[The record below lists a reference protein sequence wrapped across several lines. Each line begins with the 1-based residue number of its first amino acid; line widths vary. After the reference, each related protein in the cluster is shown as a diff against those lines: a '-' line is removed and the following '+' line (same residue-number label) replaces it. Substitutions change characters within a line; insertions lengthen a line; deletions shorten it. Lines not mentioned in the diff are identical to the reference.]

1 MKYHEVVF
9 ASVRAMSRPYLVS
22 DNTSSSTSGDAADCT
37 PLRDC
42 LHCDVR
48 HLAVCSALSAD
59 EVQAL
64 ERVTVSSEVANGATL
79 ARAGEDRL
87 HVYTLTTGA
96 LRLVRT
102 LPDGRRLVSGFVL
115 PGDYVGLS
123 HSDTF
128 RYDIEAI
135 ADSRVCRVAVAQMRD
150 LRQRYPHLE
159 RKLLQRACQELDAA
173 QDSALALGRMQP
185 PEKLA
190 DFLLRLAD
198 RAARQHDNGNRVML
212 PMGRGDIADHLGLTM
227 ETVSR
232 TLTKLRQ
239 QGLIALPHLNV
250 VEILDRPALEQ
261 LAADGT
267 A

>member
-1 MKYHEVVF
+1 MPRSEPGSTPSS
-9 ASVRAMSRPYLVS
+9 ATAPVS
-22 DNTSSSTSGDAADCT
+22 AGIGT
-37 PLRDC
+37 REC
-42 LHCDVR
+42 LHCTVR
-48 HLAVCSALSAD
+48 HLAVCSALSCD

-64 ERVTVSSEVANGATL
+64 EQITTSLPVPMGATL
-79 ARAGEDRL
+79 ARTGEPRT
-87 HVYTLTTGA
+87 HVFTVTEGA

-102 LPDGRRLVSGFVL
+102 LADGRRQVNGFVL

-123 HSDTF
+123 GSDQH

-135 ADSRVCRVAVAQMRD
+135 AESRVCRVPAVQMRD

-173 QDSALALGRMQP
+173 HDNALALARLQP
-185 PEKLA
+185 PERLA
-190 DFLLRLAD
+190 DFLLRLA
-198 RAARQHDNGNRVML
+198 AREALQGQVGNRVAL

-232 TLTKLRQ
+232 TFTKLRQ

-250 VEILDRPALEQ
+250 VEILDFAGLQ
-261 LAADGT
+261 KLANDDLR
-267 A
+267 

>member
-1 MKYHEVVF
+1 
-9 ASVRAMSRPYLVS
+9 MSRLPPAAATTDTDS
-22 DNTSSSTSGDAADCT
+22 DCS

-42 LHCDVR
+42 LHCSVR
-48 HLAVCSALSAD
+48 HLAVCSALSSD

-64 ERVTVSSEVANGATL
+64 ESVTTSSQIDNGTTL

-87 HVYTLTTGA
+87 HVYTLTEGA

-102 LPDGRRLVSGFVL
+102 LADGRRLVTGFVL

-123 HSDTF
+123 QSDTY

-135 ADSRVCRVAVAQMRD
+135 ADSRVCRVGVPQMRE
-150 LRQRYPHLE
+150 LRLRYPHLE

-173 QDSALALGRMQP
+173 QDAALALGRMQP

-190 DFLLRLAD
+190 DFLLRLAERQARHLGASD
-198 RAARQHDNGNRVML
+198 RITLA
-212 PMGRGDIADHLGLTM
+212 MGRSDIADHLGLTM

-232 TLTKLRQ
+232 TFTKLRQ
-239 QGLIALPHLNV
+239 SGLIALPHLNV
-250 VEILDRPALEQ
+250 VEILDRSALEA
-261 LAADGT
+261 LASDGE
-267 A
+267 

>member
-1 MKYHEVVF
+1 MKYHRDALF
-9 ASVRAMSRPYLVS
+9 PGSAMSHPPSAS
-22 DNTSSSTSGDAADCT
+22 DCMSDAGSECS

-42 LHCDVR
+42 LHCSVR
-48 HLAVCSALSAD
+48 HLAICSALSAD

-64 ERVTVSSEVANGATL
+64 ERVTVSMEVENGATL

-87 HVYTLTTGA
+87 HVYTLTEGA

-123 HSDTF
+123 QSDTY

-135 ADSRVCRVAVAQMRD
+135 ADSRVCRVGVPQMRE
-150 LRQRYPHLE
+150 LRLRYPHLE

-173 QDSALALGRMQP
+173 QDTALALGRMQP

-190 DFLLRLAD
+190 DFILRLAE
-198 RAARQHDNGNRVML
+198 RQARHREAGNRVQL
-212 PMGRGDIADHLGLTM
+212 PMGRSDIADHLGLTM

-232 TLTKLRQ
+232 TFTKLRQ
-239 QGLIALPHLNV
+239 SGLIALPHLNV
-250 VEILDRPALEQ
+250 VEILDRAGLEQ
-261 LAADGT
+261 LATEGAD
-267 A
+267 